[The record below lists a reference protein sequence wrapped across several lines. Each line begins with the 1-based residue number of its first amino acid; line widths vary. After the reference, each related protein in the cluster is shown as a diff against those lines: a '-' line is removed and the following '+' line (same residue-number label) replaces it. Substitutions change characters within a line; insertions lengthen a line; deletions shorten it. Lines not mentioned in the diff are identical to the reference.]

1 MRRTRTGGQ
10 GTARAES
17 ITVNAAG
24 LVQGIALVTF
34 PAASAIFT
42 ARSGIPGRRGCARW
56 PHAISPASRF
66 QPAGSLPRAHLS
78 AVHSPRLAKTPDLR
92 ITCHRCRVPSRAVI
106 TDWIVTRY
114 ISCR

>member
-56 PHAISPASRF
+56 PHAISAGFAISAGRVAAPCASIRCSF
-66 QPAGSLPRAHLS
+66 AQAGEDP
-78 AVHSPRLAKTPDLR
+78 
-92 ITCHRCRVPSRAVI
+92 
-106 TDWIVTRY
+106 
-114 ISCR
+114 